1 MKKLL
6 AAFLLIIAAGVALA
20 QGTGVNPP
28 AGSIWTYLGA
38 TYGAGWVPN
47 TQSAACL
54 SIAAFGGVGDD
65 VTDNTA
71 AFNAAK
77 ASTSCITFP
86 AGTFRFNSTLAYIF
100 TESTKSLRI
109 CGQASDV
116 TVLHFPG
123 AVSRGIDIKLDGFGG
138 SFHIC
143 NLTMTTGT
151 TNVDTGIYVE
161 QIKTWGALISGG
173 YARSTITGVTFRS
186 DEGYWEQG
194 AGTPTTITHS
204 WAQGIHTINTSMI
217 DIDGVI
223 FAGPTPPGAYAAE
236 SGTGGVGILIEGTS
250 NTVLPVEYQITRTHI
265 TNCRIGI
272 ILGNHTEG
280 FQISHLNIVG
290 CFAGI
295 VAGAGVDLD
304 QFILTNSHL
313 NNVYSIRFDVSIANT
328 NIGHNAFII
337 PSNGVAIA
345 LAATNRQTLIQGNTF
360 MGVTDVSPF
369 GGTGIIV
376 NPITI
381 DAVSPVITGNSLWRM
396 AVGIYLGANVHRAI
410 IANNFMGTDV
420 YIQNDSTSIYNMITG
435 IQYQGALPMADITG
449 AVNNGGGLVRVTVPS
464 TTPWV
469 NGQMV
474 VTSHIGGVVEEIKVT
489 GIKIVD
495 ATHIDLNSVLFSG
508 TYTGGGSIAAL
519 P

>member
-1 MKKLL
+1 
-6 AAFLLIIAAGVALA
+6 
-20 QGTGVNPP
+20 
-28 AGSIWTYLGA
+28 
-38 TYGAGWVPN
+38 
-47 TQSAACL
+47 
-54 SIAAFGGVGDD
+54 
-65 VTDNTA
+65 
-71 AFNAAK
+71 
-77 ASTSCITFP
+77 
-86 AGTFRFNSTLAYIF
+86 
-100 TESTKSLRI
+100 
-109 CGQASDV
+109 
-116 TVLHFPG
+116 
-123 AVSRGIDIKLDGFGG
+123 
-138 SFHIC
+138 
-143 NLTMTTGT
+143 
-151 TNVDTGIYVE
+151 
-161 QIKTWGALISGG
+161 
-173 YARSTITGVTFRS
+173 
-186 DEGYWEQG
+186 
-194 AGTPTTITHS
+194 
-204 WAQGIHTINTSMI
+204 
-217 DIDGVI
+217 
-223 FAGPTPPGAYAAE
+223 
-236 SGTGGVGILIEGTS
+236 
-250 NTVLPVEYQITRTHI
+250 
-265 TNCRIGI
+265 
-272 ILGNHTEG
+272 
-280 FQISHLNIVG
+280 
-290 CFAGI
+290 
-295 VAGAGVDLD
+295 
-304 QFILTNSHL
+304 
-313 NNVYSIRFDVSIANT
+313 
-328 NIGHNAFII
+328 
-337 PSNGVAIA
+337 
-345 LAATNRQTLIQGNTF
+345 